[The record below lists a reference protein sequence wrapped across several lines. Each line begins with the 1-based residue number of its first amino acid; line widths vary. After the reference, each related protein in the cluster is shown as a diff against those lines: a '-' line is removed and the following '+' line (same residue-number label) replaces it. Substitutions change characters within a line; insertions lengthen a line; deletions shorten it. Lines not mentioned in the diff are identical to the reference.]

1 MTNNTMNLYQK
12 VAKIKGEMSSMKFS
26 KTGRNSFTKF
36 NYFQLDDFEP
46 TLEKLCSQYG
56 VVTYFMFA
64 LDAARMVVV
73 DADDPNQKIEVDSP
87 VDVSFGKTSSKMQ
100 DIGAMQTYARR
111 YLFMSFFGI
120 TESDFLDEVAGKDI
134 PKSEDDV
141 EHVTPDK
148 DGSKKSDS
156 NTDNRK
162 TDTNA
167 DKKKSTA
174 YQVWRRLLNMNG
186 FDSKKPLE
194 NEENKASMEK
204 ARDVMRA
211 RYGKDNATQLSEN
224 QLADLN
230 AYLDSLVT
238 PENFVSDEIEP

>member
-56 VVTYFMFA
+56 VVTYFQFA

-73 DADDPNQKIEVDSP
+73 DADSPADKIEVDSP
-87 VDVSFGKTSSKMQ
+87 VDVSFGKTSTKMQ

-120 TESDFLDEVAGKDI
+120 TESDFLDEVAGSDT

-141 EHVTPDK
+141 EHVNPDK
-148 DGSKKSDS
+148 NDAPKKSDA
-156 NTDNRK
+156 
-162 TDTNA
+162 NA

>member
-56 VVTYFMFA
+56 IVTYFMFA
-64 LDAARMVVV
+64 LDVARMVVV
-73 DADDPNQKIEVDSP
+73 DADDPTQKIEVDSP

-120 TESDFLDEVAGKDI
+120 TESDFLDEVAGMDT

-141 EHVTPDK
+141 EHVNPDK
-148 DGSKKSDS
+148 SEAVKKSDA
-156 NTDNRK
+156 
-162 TDTNA
+162 NA

-194 NEENKASMEK
+194 NEENKTSMDK

>member
-1 MTNNTMNLYQK
+1 MTNSTMNLYQK

-56 VVTYFMFA
+56 VVTYFQFA

-73 DADDPNQKIEVDSP
+73 DADDPTQKIEVDSP

-120 TESDFLDEVAGKDI
+120 TESDFLDEVAGMDN

-141 EHVTPDK
+141 EHVNPDK
-148 DGSKKSDS
+148 SDAVKKSDA
-156 NTDNRK
+156 
-162 TDTNA
+162 NA

-194 NEENKASMEK
+194 NEENKTSMDK

>member
-1 MTNNTMNLYQK
+1 MTNSTMNLYQK

-64 LDAARMVVV
+64 LDVARMVVV
-73 DADDPNQKIEVDSP
+73 DADDPTQKIEVDSP

-120 TESDFLDEVAGKDI
+120 TESDFLDEVAGMDT
-134 PKSEDDV
+134 PKSGDDV
-141 EHVTPDK
+141 EHVSPNK
-148 DGSKKSDS
+148 DDSKKPDYSA
-156 NTDNRK
+156 DNRK
-162 TDTNA
+162 PDANT

-194 NEENKASMEK
+194 NEENKTSMDK
-204 ARDVMRA
+204 ARDVMRS

>member
-1 MTNNTMNLYQK
+1 MTNSTMNLYQK

-56 VVTYFMFA
+56 VVTYFQFA

-73 DADDPNQKIEVDSP
+73 DADDPTQKIEVDSP
-87 VDVSFGKTSSKMQ
+87 VDVSFGKTSTKMQ
-100 DIGAMQTYARR
+100 DIGSMQTYARR

-120 TESDFLDEVAGKDI
+120 TESDFLDEVAGMNT

-141 EHVTPDK
+141 DHVNPDK
-148 DGSKKSDS
+148 SEAVKKSDA
-156 NTDNRK
+156 
-162 TDTNA
+162 NA
-167 DKKKSTA
+167 DKKKGTA

-194 NEENKASMEK
+194 NEENKTSMDK

>member
-56 VVTYFMFA
+56 VVTYFQFA

-73 DADDPNQKIEVDSP
+73 DADSTADKIEVDSP
-87 VDVSFGKTSSKMQ
+87 VDVSFGKTSSRMQ

-120 TESDFLDEVAGKDI
+120 TESDFLDEVAGKDT
-134 PKSEDDV
+134 PKSEDEV
-141 EHVTPDK
+141 EHSTPDK
-148 DGSKKSDS
+148 SDAVK
-156 NTDNRK
+156 K
-162 TDTNA
+162 TDANA

-211 RYGKDNATQLSEN
+211 RYEKDNATQLSEN

-238 PENFVSDEIEP
+238 PENFVSDEI

>member
-1 MTNNTMNLYQK
+1 MTNSTMNLYQK

-56 VVTYFMFA
+56 IVTYFMFA
-64 LDAARMVVV
+64 LDVARMVVV
-73 DADDPNQKIEVDSP
+73 DADDPTQKIEVDSP

-120 TESDFLDEVAGKDI
+120 TESDFLDEVAGMDT

-148 DGSKKSDS
+148 NDTPKKSDA
-156 NTDNRK
+156 
-162 TDTNA
+162 NA

-194 NEENKASMEK
+194 NEENKTSMDK

-211 RYGKDNATQLSEN
+211 RYGKDNATQLSDN

>member
-1 MTNNTMNLYQK
+1 MTNSTMNLYQK

-64 LDAARMVVV
+64 LDVARMVVV
-73 DADDPNQKIEVDSP
+73 DADDPTQKIEVDSP

-120 TESDFLDEVAGKDI
+120 TESDFLDEVAGMDT

-141 EHVTPDK
+141 EHVTQDK
-148 DGSKKSDS
+148 SEAVKKSDA
-156 NTDNRK
+156 
-162 TDTNA
+162 NA

-194 NEENKASMEK
+194 NEENKASMDK

>member
-1 MTNNTMNLYQK
+1 MDNNKLNLYQK
-12 VAKIKGEMSSMKFS
+12 IAKVKGEMAKAKLP
-26 KTGRNSFTKF
+26 KTGYNGYTKF

-46 TLEKLCSQYG
+46 FLEKLCSDYG
-56 VVTYFMFA
+56 IVTFFNFT
-64 LDAARMVVV
+64 LDTASMAVINS
-73 DADDPNQKIEVDSP
+73 DEPEQSIEIKSP
-87 VDVSFGKTSSKMQ
+87 ISIAGKTGNPMQ

-120 TESDFLDEVAGKDI
+120 TESDFLDEVAGMNT

-141 EHVTPDK
+141 DHVNPDK
-148 DGSKKSDS
+148 SEAVKKSDA
-156 NTDNRK
+156 
-162 TDTNA
+162 NA

-194 NEENKASMEK
+194 NEENKTSMDK